1 MVEISFADVKLESIC
16 RDSRLATKKLGAQS
30 AKKLQLRLAELFAAE
45 SVGELIAGRP
55 HPLAHDRVG
64 QFAVDLHGGL
74 RLIFKPATE
83 KPPTLPG
90 GGIDWSNVNAITI
103 IEIGDYHD

>member
-1 MVEISFADVKLESIC
+1 MEISFADAKLESVC
-16 RDSRLATKKLGAQS
+16 KDSRLATKVLGAQS

-45 SVGELIAGRP
+45 SAKELIAGRP

-64 QFAVDLHGGL
+64 QFAVDLHGGY
-74 RLIFKPATE
+74 RLIFKPATQ
-83 KPPTLPG
+83 PPPRLPD
-90 GGIDWSNVNAITI
+90 GGIDWSNVSEITI

>member
-1 MVEISFADVKLESIC
+1 MEIFFADAKLESIC
-16 RDSRLATKKLGAQS
+16 RDSRLATKILGAQS

-45 SVGELIAGRP
+45 SVRELIAGRP

-64 QFAVDLHGGL
+64 QFAVDLHRGH
-74 RLIFKPATE
+74 RLIFKPAKE
-83 KPPTLPG
+83 QPPTLPDG
-90 GGIDWSNVNAITI
+90 GVDWSNVSAITI